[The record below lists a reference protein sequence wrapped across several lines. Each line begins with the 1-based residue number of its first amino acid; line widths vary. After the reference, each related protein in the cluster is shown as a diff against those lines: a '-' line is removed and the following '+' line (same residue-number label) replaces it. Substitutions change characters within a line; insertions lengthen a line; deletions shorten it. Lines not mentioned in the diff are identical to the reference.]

1 MQVISP
7 NNVKIYNLSTGKSL
21 PDVSFQYIFGILIL
35 STKIVI
41 LSGSQKEK
49 NGRCWEM
56 IQVLLILKRLISYLY
71 KILVINYSDLRD
83 RIELIQDFDMPIVS
97 NSVQMSPDGQYI
109 FATGN

>member
-49 NGRCWEM
+49 NGRC
-56 IQVLLILKRLISYLY
+56 
-71 KILVINYSDLRD
+71 
-83 RIELIQDFDMPIVS
+83 
-97 NSVQMSPDGQYI
+97 
-109 FATGN
+109 